1 VTTEPRLDDR
11 DGGLEVQDRH
21 EVVAELVD
29 ISKRFDTNYAV
40 RQLSLQIRTGEVLA
54 LVGENGAGKS
64 TCVKMLGGVYQ
75 PSDGSIR
82 VNGTDVELRTPLD
95 AQRLGIAV
103 VHQHPG
109 LFPDLPIYENVY
121 AGQPL
126 KTRLGLL
133 DHGRMG
139 QEARRWLEML
149 GLRVDPTMATGLLST
164 SEQQLVEIAKALA
177 FDAKILILDEPTAS
191 LTIGETD
198 RLFKVIED
206 LKDHGV
212 AMLFVGHRLEEIMAV
227 SDRVTVMRDGCWV
240 ADLDTA
246 DTSEQRIVE
255 LMVGRE
261 LTDIYPE
268 KVAEIGDLVLRLRDL
283 GVRGNFSGVSI
294 DVRAGEIV
302 GLAGLVGAGRT
313 EVARAVF
320 GIDKPNAGQ
329 IELDGKPLQIASP
342 AAALAH
348 GIAYV
353 SEDRR
358 GQSIIEDF
366 SILDNATL
374 PVIENASR
382 FGLIKRRAEFSLVD
396 GPLQRMRLK
405 FANYAQPIG
414 NLSGGNQQK
423 VVLAKWLATNPR
435 LLILD
440 EPTQGVDIQAK
451 AEVHHIIAELAGQG
465 LAILMI
471 SSDMPELLGT
481 CDRIYVMHQ
490 GRVAAE
496 FDAEQANQIDIGLAA
511 TGLLTSDAKL
521 GATSDDDLERLE
533 SQEEKKKT
541 ELVSLSQGARPWWR
555 KALARRELGL
565 VLAIALVLLPLGIIN
580 PNLLSPSN
588 IADLGVTTT
597 LYGVACLGQMV
608 VMLTRNIDLSLGSI
622 IGLSAYASAW
632 AMSGLPDAPAVV
644 GILIAVAVGLVCGA
658 VNGLIVAYGR
668 VPSIVVTLGT
678 LAIFRGIDA
687 IVSNGRQISSGMVP
701 PQWLAWTAGR
711 FLGISLL
718 VWIGLALF
726 LVFAG
731 FLRNTRFGRDIY
743 ATGSNPE
750 GADLIG
756 IKTRARTFA
765 AFAISGTLAGFAG
778 AMWASHFAT
787 VDGQLAYGLEL
798 TLVASVVVGGVSL
811 RGGTGSVLGV
821 LLGTI
826 GLIIIQ
832 NAITVARINPSY
844 LQAFFGGA
852 ILLTVLVDTILSR
865 RNVRLTRG
873 ARS

>member
-1 VTTEPRLDDR
+1 MTTSSPGR
-11 DGGLEVQDRH
+11 VAQDLPGIDESER
-21 EVVAELVD
+21 VIAELVGV
-29 ISKRFDTNYAV
+29 SKRFESNYAV
-40 RQLSLQIRTGEVLA
+40 KQLSLTMRSGEVLA

-64 TCVKMLGGVYQ
+64 TCVKMFGGVHQ
-75 PSDGSIR
+75 PTEGTIR
-82 VNGTDVELRTPLD
+82 VNGDEVELRSPLD

-126 KTRLGLL
+126 TTKLGLL
-133 DHGRMG
+133 DHARMR

-149 GLRVDPTMATGLLST
+149 GLKVDPGLTTSLLST

-177 FDAKILILDEPTAS
+177 FDARILILDEPTAS

-206 LKDHGV
+206 LKAHGV

-227 SDRVTVMRDGCWV
+227 SNRITVMRDGMWV
-240 ADLDTA
+240 ADLLTPDT
-246 DTSEQRIVE
+246 TQQHIVE

-268 KVAEIGDLVLRLRDL
+268 KSAAIGDVVLRLDNL
-283 GVRGNFSGVSI
+283 SVAGNFADVSI

-320 GIDKPNAGQ
+320 GIDKPNNGQ
-329 IELDGKPLQIASP
+329 MQLRGQTLRIPSP

-374 PVIENASR
+374 PMVAKASR
-382 FGLIKRRAEFSLVD
+382 FGLIRRRAEFALVD

-405 FANYAQPIG
+405 FTNYNQPVG

-423 VVLAKWLATNPR
+423 VVLAKWLATNPT

-451 AEVHHIIAELAGQG
+451 AEVHHIVADLAKQG

-481 CDRIYVMHQ
+481 CDRIFVMYQ
-490 GRVAAE
+490 GRITAE
-496 FDAEQANQIDIGLAA
+496 FDAEKANQIDIGLAA
-511 TGLLTSDAKL
+511 TGVLESTTKL
-521 GATSDDDLERLE
+521 GAISDTDLEELVVE
-533 SQEEKKKT
+533 EEKKKT
-541 ELVSLSQGARPWWR
+541 ELVTVTQKPRPWWR
-555 KALARRELGL
+555 KLVARREFGL
-565 VLAIALVLLPLGIIN
+565 LAAIICVLLPLGIIN

-608 VMLTRNIDLSLGSI
+608 VMLTRNIDLSLGSV
-622 IGLSAYASAW
+622 IGLSAYVSAST
-632 AMSGLPDAPAVV
+632 MSDHSGAPAIMGVA
-644 GILIAVAVGLVCGA
+644 IAIAVGLICGA
-658 VNGLIVAYGR
+658 FNGVIVAYGR

-687 IVSNGRQISSGMVP
+687 ILSNGQQISSGMVP
-701 PQWLAWTAGR
+701 SQWLAWTAGKL
-711 FLGISLL
+711 LGISLL
-718 VWIGLALF
+718 VWIGLILF
-726 LVFAG
+726 LLFAG
-731 FLRNTRFGRDIY
+731 FLRFTRFGRDIY
-743 ATGSNPE
+743 ATGSNPD

-756 IKTRARTFA
+756 IKTQARTFA
-765 AFAISGTLAGFAG
+765 AFLISGTLAGFAG

-811 RGGTGSVLGV
+811 RGGAGSVVGV

-852 ILLTVLVDTILSR
+852 ILLTVLIDTILSR
-865 RNVRLTRG
+865 RSARRMRG
-873 ARS
+873 ARL

>member
-1 VTTEPRLDDR
+1 MSSTSRAHETGGGATVDDR
-11 DGGLEVQDRH
+11 GGIR
-21 EVVAELVD
+21 AELVGA
-29 ISKRFDTNYAV
+29 SKRFESVYAV
-40 RQLSLQIRTGEVLA
+40 RDVSLHIRSGEVLA

-64 TCVKMLGGVYQ
+64 TCVKMLGGVYH
-75 PSDGSIR
+75 PTDGVVR
-82 VNGTDVELRTPLD
+82 VGGVDVDLRTPLD
-95 AQRLGIAV
+95 AQHLGIAV

-121 AGQPL
+121 AGRPL
-126 KTRLGLL
+126 TNRFGLL
-133 DHGRMG
+133 DHARMSR
-139 QEARRWLEML
+139 EARQWLEVL
-149 GLRVDPTMATGLLST
+149 GLRVDPAMTTGELNT

-177 FDAKILILDEPTAS
+177 FDATILILDEPTAS
-191 LTIGETD
+191 LTIGETQ
-198 RLFKVIED
+198 RLFSVIDD
-206 LKDHGV
+206 LKARGV
-212 AMLFVGHRLEEIMAV
+212 AMLFVGHRLEEIVAI
-227 SDRVTVMRDGCWV
+227 SDRITVMRDGRWV
-240 ADLDTA
+240 ADLVTA
-246 DTSEQRIVE
+246 ETDQHQIVE

-261 LTDIYPE
+261 LTDIYPP
-268 KVAEIGDLVLRLRDL
+268 KSATVGDVVLRLRNL
-283 GVRGNFSGVSI
+283 GVTGHFSDVNL

-320 GIDKPNAGQ
+320 GIDKPATGD
-329 IELDGKPLQIASP
+329 IELGGHAVRIGSP

-358 GQSIIEDF
+358 GQSIVEDF

-374 PVIENASR
+374 PVIDQASR
-382 FGLIKRRAEFSLVD
+382 LGLIRHRAEFALVD
-396 GPLQRMRLK
+396 GPLQRMQLK
-405 FANYAQPIG
+405 FRSYAQPIG

-451 AEVHHIIAELAGQG
+451 AEVHHIIAELAQQG

-490 GRVAAE
+490 GTITAE
-496 FDAEQANQIDIGLAA
+496 FDAEHANQIDIGLAA
-511 TGLLTSDAKL
+511 TGLLDSGREV
-521 GATSDDDLERLE
+521 GATSTADLDAIKAR
-533 SQEEKKKT
+533 EET
-541 ELVSLSQGARPWWR
+541 EVVSVGVGRRSGWR
-555 KALARRELGL
+555 KVVARREVGL
-565 VLAIALVLLPLGIIN
+565 LVAVIAILVPLGIIN
-580 PNLLSPSN
+580 PNLVSPSN
-588 IADLGVTTT
+588 IGDLGVTTA

-608 VMLTRNIDLSLGSI
+608 VMLTRNIDLSQGSV
-622 IGLSAYASAW
+622 IGLSAYVAAW
-632 AMSGLPDAPAVV
+632 FTSSHPGAPVVV
-644 GILIAVAVGLVCGA
+644 GILIAVAVGVACGA
-658 VNGLIVAYGR
+658 FNGVIVAYGR

-687 IVSNGRQISSGMVP
+687 ILSNGRQISSGMVP
-701 PQWLAWTAGR
+701 PGWLAWTAGR
-711 FLGISLL
+711 LFGVSLL
-718 VWIGLALF
+718 VYIGLALF
-726 LVFAG
+726 VVFAI
-731 FLRNTRFGRDIY
+731 FLRTTRFGRDIY
-743 ATGSNPE
+743 ATGSNPA

-756 IKTRARTFA
+756 IKTQARTFA
-765 AFAISGTLAGFAG
+765 AFVISGTLAGFAG

-811 RGGTGSVLGV
+811 RGGAGSVLGV
-821 LLGTI
+821 LLGTVT
-826 GLIIIQ
+826 LIIIQ

-852 ILLTVLVDTILSR
+852 ILLTVLIDTLLSR
-865 RNVRLTRG
+865 RGTRG
-873 ARS
+873 AR

>member
-1 VTTEPRLDDR
+1 MTTTSADVRPNK
-11 DGGLEVQDRH
+11 GGGPTGQ
-21 EVVAELVD
+21 VVAELVSV
-29 ISKRFDTNYAV
+29 SKRFEENYAV
-40 RQLSLQIRTGEVLA
+40 KQVSLQMRTGEVLA

-64 TCVKMLGGVYQ
+64 TCVKMLGGVYH
-75 PSDGSIR
+75 PTDGKIR
-82 VNGTDVELRTPLD
+82 VNGADVALRTPLD

-126 KTRLGLL
+126 TSRFGLL
-133 DHGRMG
+133 DHARMSR
-139 QEARRWLEML
+139 EARSWLEML
-149 GLRVDPTMATGLLST
+149 GLRVDPALATGLLST

-227 SDRVTVMRDGCWV
+227 SDRITVMRDGQWV
-240 ADLDTA
+240 DDLVTA
-246 DTSEQRIVE
+246 DTTESRIVE

-268 KVAEIGDLVLRLRDL
+268 KVATIGDVVLRLENL
-283 GVRGNFSGVSI
+283 GVTGNFSNVSL

-320 GIDKPNAGQ
+320 GIDKPTEGR
-329 IELDGKPLQIASP
+329 IELKGQPLRIGSP
-342 AAALAH
+342 ATALAH

-374 PVIENASR
+374 PVIDKASR
-382 FGLIKRRAEFSLVD
+382 FGLIKRRAEFALVD

-405 FANYAQPIG
+405 FSNYAQPIG

-423 VVLAKWLATNPR
+423 VVLAKWLATNPT

-451 AEVHHIIAELAGQG
+451 AEVHHIIAELAEQG

-481 CDRIYVMHQ
+481 CDRIYVMHR
-490 GRVAAE
+490 GRIAAE
-496 FDAEQANQIDIGLAA
+496 FDAEQADQINIGLAA
-511 TGLLTSDAKL
+511 TGLHTS
-521 GATSDDDLERLE
+521 GAASSTMSATDRQELE
-533 SQEEKKKT
+533 SEEAEKKT
-541 ELVSLSQGARPWWR
+541 ELVSVSQGERPWWR
-555 KALARRELGL
+555 KVVARREFGL
-565 VLAIALVLLPLGIIN
+565 MVAIICVLLPLGIIN

-588 IADLGVTTT
+588 VADLGVTTT

-622 IGLSAYASAW
+622 IGLSAYVAAW
-632 AMSGLPDAPAVV
+632 TMSLNQGAPALL
-644 GILIAVAVGLVCGA
+644 GIVIAIGVGLACGV
-658 VNGLIVAYGR
+658 VNGAIVAYGR

-687 IVSNGRQISSGMVP
+687 ILSNGRQISSGMVP
-701 PQWLAWTAGR
+701 QHWLDWTAGR
-711 FLGISLL
+711 FLGLSLL
-718 VWIGLALF
+718 VWIGLILF
-726 LVFAG
+726 LIFAG
-731 FLRNTRFGRDIY
+731 FLRQTRFGRDIY
-743 ATGSNPE
+743 AAGSNPE

-756 IKTRARTFA
+756 IKTQARTFA
-765 AFAISGTLAGFAG
+765 AYAISGTLAGFAG

-811 RGGTGSVLGV
+811 RGGAGSVVGV

-852 ILLTVLVDTILSR
+852 ILLTVLVDTLLSR
-865 RNVRLTRG
+865 RSNRLLRG

>member
-1 VTTEPRLDDR
+1 MTSTTRHPDEGGAVALGEGDR
-11 DGGLEVQDRH
+11 AT
-21 EVVAELVD
+21 AELVGV
-29 ISKRFDTNYAV
+29 SKRFDTVYAV
-40 RQLSLQIRTGEVLA
+40 RDVSLELRAGEVLA

-75 PSDGSIR
+75 PSEGQIR
-82 VNGTDVELRTPLD
+82 VNGEDVALRTPLD
-95 AQRLGIAV
+95 AQHLGIAV

-121 AGQPL
+121 AGRPL
-126 KTRLGLL
+126 TTRFGLL
-133 DHGRMG
+133 DHARMSR
-139 QEARRWLEML
+139 ESRRWLEIL
-149 GLRVDPTMATGLLST
+149 GLQVDPVMTTGQLST

-177 FDAKILILDEPTAS
+177 FDARILILDEPTAS
-191 LTIGETD
+191 LTMGETQ
-198 RLFKVIED
+198 RLFTVIQD
-206 LKDHGV
+206 LKVRGV

-227 SDRVTVMRDGCWV
+227 SDRVTVMRDGRRV
-240 ADLDTA
+240 ADLVTA
-246 DTSEQRIVE
+246 DTDEHRIVE

-261 LTDIYPE
+261 LTDIYPP
-268 KVAEIGDLVLRLRDL
+268 KVATIGDIVLRLRDL
-283 GVRGNFSGVSI
+283 GVTGRFSGI
-294 DVRAGEIV
+294 DLDVRAGEIV

-320 GIDKPNAGQ
+320 GIDKVATGTV
-329 IELDGKPLQIASP
+329 ELDGKPVRIASP

-374 PVIENASR
+374 PVLDQASR
-382 FGLIKRRAEFSLVD
+382 AGLIRRRAEFALVD

-405 FANYAQPIG
+405 FAGYAQPIG

-423 VVLAKWLATNPR
+423 VVLAKWLATRPR

-451 AEVHHIIAELAGQG
+451 AEVHHIIAELAEQG

-490 GRVAAE
+490 GRITAE
-496 FDAEQANQIDIGLAA
+496 FDAEHANQIDIGLAA
-511 TGLLTSDAKL
+511 TGLLVAGREPGTTTTADVRA
-521 GATSDDDLERLE
+521 LEARQE
-533 SQEEKKKT
+533 S
-541 ELVSLSQGARPWWR
+541 ELVSVGESPGRRQWWR
-555 KALARRELGL
+555 KALARREFGLLIAVAAILVPLGL
-565 VLAIALVLLPLGIIN
+565 IN
-580 PNLLSPSN
+580 PNLVSASN
-588 IADLGVTTT
+588 IGDLGVTTA
-597 LYGVACLGQMV
+597 LYGVACLGQMT
-608 VMLTRNIDLSLGSI
+608 VMLTRNIDLSQGSV
-622 IGLSAYASAW
+622 IGLSAYVSAW
-632 AMSGLPDAPAVV
+632 TMSSLPDAPAVL
-644 GILIAVAVGLVCGA
+644 GIAVAIAVGLVCGA
-658 VNGLIVAYGR
+658 VNGVIIAYGR

-687 IVSNGRQISSGMVP
+687 ILSSGRQISSSMVP
-701 PQWLAWTAGR
+701 PGWLAWTAGR
-711 FLGISLL
+711 FLGVSLL
-718 VWIGLALF
+718 VYIGLLLF
-726 LVFAG
+726 IVFAV
-731 FLRNTRFGRDIY
+731 FLRTTRVGRDVY
-743 ATGSNPE
+743 ATGSNPA

-756 IKTRARTFA
+756 IRTKARTFT
-765 AFAISGTLAGFAG
+765 AFVISGTLAGFAG

-826 GLIIIQ
+826 TLIIIQ

-852 ILLTVLVDTILSR
+852 ILLTVLVDTLLSR
-865 RNVRLTRG
+865 RSTRG
-873 ARS
+873 VR

>member
-1 VTTEPRLDDR
+1 MTASSPDR
-11 DGGLEVQDRH
+11 IDEDQHDTGGHSR
-21 EVVAELVD
+21 VVAELVGV
-29 ISKRFDTNYAV
+29 SKRFESNYAV
-40 RQLSLQIRTGEVLA
+40 RQLSLSMRSGEVLA

-64 TCVKMLGGVYQ
+64 TCVKMLGGVYH
-75 PSDGSIR
+75 PSEGAIR
-82 VNGTDVELRTPLD
+82 INGEEVELRTPLD

-126 KTRLGLL
+126 TSRFGLL
-133 DHGRMG
+133 DHAQMRD
-139 QEARRWLEML
+139 EARKWLEML
-149 GLRVDPTMATGLLST
+149 GLKVDPGLTTGLLST

-177 FDAKILILDEPTAS
+177 FDARILILDEPTAS

-198 RLFKVIED
+198 RLFKVIEN
-206 LKDHGV
+206 LKAHGV

-227 SDRVTVMRDGCWV
+227 SDRITVMRDGQWV
-240 ADLDTA
+240 ADLLTPDT
-246 DTSEQRIVE
+246 TQQHIVE

-261 LTDIYPE
+261 LTDVYPA
-268 KVAEIGDLVLRLRDL
+268 KVATIGDVVLQLDDL
-283 GVRGNFSGVSI
+283 SVAGNFSDVSI
-294 DVRAGEIV
+294 EVRAGEIV

-320 GIDKPNAGQ
+320 GIDKPSHGQ
-329 IELDGKPLQIASP
+329 IQLNGKTLRIPSP
-342 AAALAH
+342 AAALSH

-374 PVIENASR
+374 PMVAEASR
-382 FGLIKRRAEFSLVD
+382 LGLIQRRAEFALVD

-423 VVLAKWLATNPR
+423 VVLAKWLATNPK

-451 AEVHHIIAELAGQG
+451 AEVHHIVADLAEQG

-481 CDRIYVMHQ
+481 CDRIYVMYQ
-490 GRVAAE
+490 GRITAQ
-496 FDAEQANQIDIGLAA
+496 FDAETANQIDIGLAA
-511 TGLLTSDAKL
+511 TGVLESSTKL
-521 GATSDDDLERLE
+521 GAISDSDLEELE
-533 SQEEKKKT
+533 VEEEKKKT
-541 ELVSLSQGARPWWR
+541 ELVSITQKKRPWWR
-555 KALARRELGL
+555 KIVARREFGL
-565 VLAIALVLLPLGIIN
+565 FAAILLVLLPLGIIN

-588 IADLGVTTT
+588 IGDLGVTTA

-622 IGLSAYASAW
+622 IGLAAYVSAST
-632 AMSGLPDAPAVV
+632 MSNMPNAPAILGIVV
-644 GILIAVAVGLVCGA
+644 AIGVGLLCGA
-658 VNGLIVAYGR
+658 FNGVIVAYGR

-678 LAIFRGIDA
+678 LAIFRGVDA
-687 IVSNGRQISSGMVP
+687 ILSDGQQISSGMVP
-701 PQWLAWTAGR
+701 SQWLSWTAGKL
-711 FLGISLL
+711 LGISLL
-718 VWIGLALF
+718 VWIGLILF
-726 LVFAG
+726 LLFAG
-731 FLRNTRFGRDIY
+731 FLRWTRFGRDIY
-743 ATGSNPE
+743 ATGSNPD

-756 IKTRARTFA
+756 IKTQARTFA
-765 AFAISGTLAGFAG
+765 AFLISGTLAGFAG

-811 RGGTGSVLGV
+811 RGGAGSVSGV

-852 ILLTVLVDTILSR
+852 ILLTVLIDTILSR
-865 RNVRLTRG
+865 RSAQQMRG
-873 ARS
+873 ARA

>member
-1 VTTEPRLDDR
+1 MTGSVEPHDEH
-11 DGGLEVQDRH
+11 GGVDVLGEDHRVQ
-21 EVVAELVD
+21 AELVGA
-29 ISKRFDTNYAV
+29 SKRFDAIYAV
-40 RQLSLQIRTGEVLA
+40 RDVSLQIRAGEVLA

-64 TCVKMLGGVYQ
+64 TCVKMLGGVYH
-75 PSDGSIR
+75 PTDGVIR
-82 VNGTDVELRTPLD
+82 VGGEDVTLRTPLD
-95 AQRLGIAV
+95 AQALGIAV

-121 AGQPL
+121 AGRPL
-126 KTRLGLL
+126 TSRFGLL
-133 DHGRMG
+133 DHARMSE
-139 QEARRWLEML
+139 EARRWLETL
-149 GLRVDPTMATGLLST
+149 GLRVDPDMSAGLLST

-177 FDAKILILDEPTAS
+177 FDARILILDEPTAS
-191 LTIGETD
+191 LTIGETE
-198 RLFKVIED
+198 RLFSVIED
-206 LKDHGV
+206 LKARGV

-227 SDRVTVMRDGCWV
+227 SDRITVMRDGRWV
-240 ADLDTA
+240 ADLVTA
-246 DTSEQRIVE
+246 DTDQRRVVE

-268 KVAEIGDLVLRLRDL
+268 RVATIGDVVLRLRDL
-283 GVRGNFSGVSI
+283 GVGGYVSDVSL
-294 DVRAGEIV
+294 DVRAGEVV

-320 GIDKPNAGQ
+320 GIDRPTDGQ
-329 IELDGKPLQIASP
+329 IELDGQPVRITSP
-342 AAALAH
+342 ASALAR
-348 GIAYV
+348 GIAYA

-374 PVIENASR
+374 PVVDQASR
-382 FGLIKRRAEFSLVD
+382 FGLIRRRAEFALVD

-405 FANYAQPIG
+405 FASYAQPIG

-440 EPTQGVDIQAK
+440 EPTQGVDVQAK
-451 AEVHHIIAELAGQG
+451 SEVHHIIAELAQQG

-490 GRVAAE
+490 GRITAE
-496 FDAEQANQIDIGLAA
+496 FDAERANQIDIGLAA
-511 TGLLTSDAKL
+511 TGLLTSDAKI
-521 GATSDDDLERLE
+521 GTTSESDLEILRSKE
-533 SQEEKKKT
+533 EEKKA
-541 ELVSLSQGARPWWR
+541 EVVSVSRGDRPAWR
-555 KALARRELGL
+555 RALARREFGL
-565 VLAIALVLLPLGIIN
+565 LVAMIAVLFPLGIMN
-580 PNLLSPSN
+580 PDLLGASNLGNL
-588 IADLGVTTT
+588 AVTTA
-597 LYGVACLGQMV
+597 LIGVACLGQMV
-608 VMLTRNIDLSLGSI
+608 VMLTRNIDLSLGSV

-632 AMSGLPDAPAVV
+632 AMSDLPNMPAVV
-644 GILIAVAVGLVCGA
+644 GIAIAICVGVVCGA
-658 VNGLIVAYGR
+658 VNGVIVAYGR

-678 LAIFRGIDA
+678 LAIFRGVDA
-687 IVSNGRQISSGMVP
+687 ILSSGRQISSGMVP
-701 PQWLAWTAGR
+701 RGWLDWTAGR
-711 FLGISLL
+711 FLGISML

-726 LVFAG
+726 VLFAV
-731 FLRNTRFGRDIY
+731 FLRTTRFGRDIY
-743 ATGSNPE
+743 ASGSNPA

-756 IKTRARTFA
+756 IRTRMLVFA
-765 AFAISGTLAGFAG
+765 AFVISGTLAGFAG

-811 RGGTGSVLGV
+811 RGGAGTVVGV

-826 GLIIIQ
+826 TLIIIQ

-852 ILLTVLVDTILSR
+852 ILLTVLVDTLLSR
-865 RNVRLTRG
+865 RSTRLTRG
-873 ARS
+873 AR